1 MFRRI
6 VTVVTVVALVAL
18 AVPALAGQQIE
29 KRTVAREGHLTGAK
43 APQLTVQRT
52 AIRDDGSQVVEI
64 RFEGTGIAALGTWL
78 DFPVVEPVK
87 ERTVTVQPGLDGRYQ
102 VVSRV
107 ESYPGHL
114 QVRLGALEVQV
125 PFEGIPSGSLLAT
138 VVLPPAVEVDSAS
151 VIREKTSAAD
161 FRAKDLPMQVF
172 LAEDDGPSARDLVA
186 QYASQKSVP
195 SIRGTTTAPGIDFEI
210 VDPSDGDNGFCV
222 TPGASFTADVVMRP
236 GSDTTTTCSQSCGTV
251 NGGSGRLATAVL
263 DIAFDTSKLSL
274 ASATKVDY
282 PDGLI
287 QDNSSSGR
295 IGWAAAGDWN
305 PDGDTTG
312 TLASPCTMSKIETEI
327 TPMQLTF
334 NVDGGFTS
342 GSTTLHFRRSADG
355 FAFSAADAC
364 ANGFDESSGFDEI
377 VDAVVGVAVN
387 IDTAS
392 SGMVASDSTIYVQGD
407 ASTPKTSAMT
417 TTLSDGVNPLPAQ
430 VVRMEF
436 IGPNYSNATISSVT
450 DNGDGT
456 YSATVTSGPNP
467 GRVKVRYFVDKCD
480 GTFTETSEDK
490 VIIINNSAWACD
502 AGDANGSGALSPSD
516 GTAVLL
522 EYFDGDGNDDPLAW
536 EGAGSYEAKP
546 CADANGNGSLTPTDG
561 TAVLQMYLAG
571 M

>member
-6 VTVVTVVALVAL
+6 VTVVTVVTLVAL

-29 KRTVAREGHLTGAK
+29 KRMVAREGQVEATK
-43 APQLTVQRT
+43 APRLTVQRT

-78 DFPVVEPVK
+78 DFPVVQPVK
-87 ERTVTVQPGLDGRYQ
+87 ERAVSVQPGLDGRYQ

-114 QVRLGALEVQV
+114 QVRVGALEVQA

-138 VVLPPAVEVDSAS
+138 VVLPAAVEVDSAS
-151 VIREKTSAAD
+151 VIQEKTSAAD
-161 FRAKDLPMQVF
+161 FRAKDLAMQVF

-186 QYASQKSVP
+186 QYASRKSVP
-195 SIRGTTTAPGIDFEI
+195 SVQGTTTAPGIDFEI
-210 VDPSDGDNGFCV
+210 VDPVDGDNGFCV
-222 TPGASFTADVVMRP
+222 TAGGSFTADVVMRP
-236 GSDTTTTCSQSCGTV
+236 GSDTTTTCSQTCGTV

-274 ASATKVDY
+274 ASSSKVDY

-287 QDNSSSGR
+287 QDNSGSGR
-295 IGWAAAGDWN
+295 IGWAAAGDWT
-305 PDGDTTG
+305 PDGDTNG
-312 TLASPCTMSKIETEI
+312 TLASPCAMAKIETEI

-334 NVDGGFTS
+334 NVDAGFTS
-342 GSTTLHFRRSADG
+342 GSTTLHFRRAADG

-377 VDAVVGVAVN
+377 VDAVVGIDVAVDN
-387 IDTAS
+387 AS
-392 SGMVASDSTIYVQGD
+392 SSLAAS
-407 ASTPKTSAMT
+407 ATSIPIT
-417 TTLSDGVNPLPAQ
+417 TGTSNLTATLSDGANPLPGQ
-430 VVRMEF
+430 VVRMEM
-436 IGPNYSNATISSVT
+436 IGPNYSGATLSGVT

-456 YSATVTSGPNP
+456 YSDTLSAGPNP
-467 GRVKVRYFVDKCD
+467 GRVKVRYYVDKCS
-480 GTFTETSEDK
+480 GTWQDDASEDK
-490 VIIINNSAWACD
+490 VIIINNPAWGCD
-502 AGDANGSGALSPSD
+502 AGDANGNGSITPTD
-516 GTAVLL
+516 GTAILL

-536 EGAGSYEAKP
+536 EGAGSYAAKP

>member
-1 MFRRI
+1 
-6 VTVVTVVALVAL
+6 VVALGAL

-78 DFPVVEPVK
+78 DFPVVQPVQ
-87 ERTVTVQPGLDGRYQ
+87 ERVVAVQPGLDGRYQ

-107 ESYPGHL
+107 ESSAGHL

-222 TPGASFTADVVMRP
+222 TPGGSFTADVVMRP

-312 TLASPCTMSKIETEI
+312 TLASPCAMSKIETEI

-377 VDAVVGVAVN
+377 VDAVVG
-387 IDTAS
+387 IDVTVDNTAS
-392 SGMVASDSTIYVQGD
+392 SLAASPTTIPITTGTSTIT
-407 ASTPKTSAMT
+407 A
-417 TTLSDGVNPLPAQ
+417 TLSDGTNPLPGQ
-430 VVRMEF
+430 VVRVEL
-436 IGPNYSNATISSVT
+436 IGPNYSGATLSGVT

-456 YSATVTSGPNP
+456 YSDTLSAGANP
-467 GRVKVRYFVDKCD
+467 GRVKVRYYVDKCS
-480 GTFTETSEDK
+480 GTWQDDLSEDK
-490 VIIINNSAWACD
+490 VIIINDSAMGCD
-502 AGDANGSGALSPSD
+502 AADANGDTILAPADATAIMLEWSDGDANDQP
-516 GTAVLL
+516 TVW
-522 EYFDGDGNDDPLAW
+522 PT
-536 EGAGSYEAKP
+536 AGSYTSSTP
-546 CADANGNGSLTPTDG
+546 CADANGDGVLAPADATALMLMWSNG
-561 TAVLQMYLAG
+561 M
-571 M
+571 